1 MDNLKAIDK
10 VDQLK
15 AHNRRIRKRVYR
27 RSKLDKFR
35 GELITLRREG
45 ASATDLQRWLKQQR
59 IRVTL
64 TTVTRWL
71 EKHVG

>member
-1 MDNLKAIDK
+1 MDNLNAIDK

-15 AHNRRIRKRVYR
+15 AHKRRIRKRVYR
-27 RSKLDKFR
+27 RSQLDKFR

-45 ASATDLQRWLKQQR
+45 ATATELQRWLQQQR
-59 IRVTL
+59 IRVAL

>member
-1 MDNLKAIDK
+1 MDNFNTNVK

-15 AHNRRIRKRVYR
+15 AHKRRIRKRVYR
-27 RSKLDKFR
+27 RSKLDKFK

-45 ASATDLQRWLKQQR
+45 ASATDLQRWLRQQR
-59 IRVTL
+59 IQVTL

-71 EKHVG
+71 EKHGG